1 MQLITGVF
9 QIMIMVLFSIVAR
22 TNHLDNHCSHVSGV
36 PCHYCQLGVTIHW
49 TVPLDCTTG
58 LDYWTI

>member
-22 TNHLDNHCSHVSGV
+22 TNHLDNQCSHVSGV
-36 PCHYCQLGVTIHW
+36 PCHHCHLGVTIQW
-49 TVPLDCTTG
+49 TGLLDWTTG